1 MPRRIL
7 FATIALTLGLPMA
20 ALAQVTD
27 EPIIEPPL
35 PPCPWWDC
43 GGTAEVVVE
52 SYRVDT
58 IIEDGIATTH
68 VTQVLRNDSAFIA
81 QGQFLFPIPADAVVT
96 GLTLWIDGS
105 PVSGEVLDGDTARRT
120 YEDIVRR
127 TLDPALLEFAD
138 DGLVRLSVFPM
149 PARATRT
156 VEIEYREVL
165 PADGGLVRYTNPLAR
180 EHEGTVEQ
188 VSARIE
194 IRTRTPLK
202 SVLSPT
208 HAVSVSRPDEHTA
221 VVGYEGSGRSEDQ
234 LVLYYATDSGPMSLD
249 VVTYRADGEGY
260 FLLFASPGL
269 APNDAVIAKD
279 VVVVVD
285 VSGSM
290 EGEKLAQAQEAA
302 RYVLGHLNVGDRFDV
317 IAFSTVTT
325 SYGDGLRPGTE
336 ATAAADWVG
345 RLSAGGATDIDRAL
359 SEAFTRGDAERPLY
373 VMFLTDGLP
382 TEGVTDTAAIL
393 DHLEQRTPPASS
405 VFAFGVGYDVDTFLL
420 DSIARDHH
428 GTTTY
433 VTPAESVD
441 GAVEALYAKVSSP
454 VLTDVTLAVSGVIV
468 SDLYPHPFPDVFSGG
483 QVVLAG
489 RYDVPGTA
497 TVTLS
502 GNVGTEPTT
511 LSFDD
516 VAFGDTG
523 GDDSVPRL
531 WATRKIGD
539 LLRTIRLDGPND
551 ETIDQIVRLSIRWGV
566 VTPYTS
572 YLVTEDAPFGAEA
585 IDDISRSAASAAT
598 STIAPTT
605 GAEAFDAADA
615 ASAMASAD
623 VSSVPAGAYGDVVR
637 LAGGKT
643 FRLSEGVWID
653 TTFDPASMTP
663 LDVPFG
669 SDDYFAL
676 AAAAPSVAGA
686 LSVSPSLIVVHDGV
700 AYRIVGPSDSG
711 DPLPVPADGDEA
723 TTTTVV
729 VVAAAPAQLPAEP
742 RSDLATAAVAIAA
755 AIGVAAALAWAA
767 LKRS

>member
-1 MPRRIL
+1 MPRRVFL
-7 FATIALTLGLPMA
+7 AVVVLLLAFPTLA
-20 ALAQVTD
+20 FAQVPD
-27 EPIIEPPL
+27 DIIEPPI

-43 GGTAEVVVE
+43 GNRAEVVVE
-52 SYRVDT
+52 EYRVDT
-58 IIEDGIATTH
+58 LIDAGVATTR
-68 VTQVLRNDSAFIA
+68 VRQVLRNDSDFVAE
-81 QGQFLFPIPADAVVT
+81 GEFLFPIPPAAVVT
-96 GLTLWIDGS
+96 GMTLWIDGE
-105 PVSGEVLDGDTARRT
+105 PVAGEILDGEAARRT

-127 TLDPALLEFAD
+127 TADPALLEFAD
-138 DGLVRLSVFPM
+138 HGLLRLSVFPM
-149 PARATRT
+149 PADATRT

-165 PADGGLVRYTNPLAR
+165 TADDGLTRYAHPLAA
-180 EHEGTVEQ
+180 EHGATVEH
-188 VSARIE
+188 VVARVE
-194 IRTRTPLK
+194 IHSRVPLK
-202 SVLSPT
+202 SVFSPT
-208 HAVSVSRPDEHTA
+208 HAVTIDRPDERTA
-221 VVGYEGSGRSEDQ
+221 ILGYEATDPGDEG
-234 LVLYYATDSGPMSLD
+234 LALYYSQDTGPLSLD
-249 VVTYRADGEGY
+249 VISYREGESGY

-269 APNDAVIAKD
+269 ADAGDVVAKD
-279 VVVVVD
+279 VVVVID

-393 DHLEQRTPPASS
+393 DHLEQRTPPATS

-420 DSIARDHH
+420 DSIARAHH

-669 SDDYFAL
+669 SDDYFAF